1 MSEEQ
6 QNCSRMNFQNMETD
20 FPSEPETD
28 EKEGDNEGDN
38 GGDNK
43 SEDFTS
49 LQDTILSSLSPQTCE
64 LLRSGLPPLGDV
76 FGDRCYNEF
85 MLPTVQEVNSSE
97 ENRCSTP
104 ESVVLNMKP
113 LEFYSLIRK

>member
-1 MSEEQ
+1 MESDFSSEQ
-6 QNCSRMNFQNMETD
+6 
-20 FPSEPETD
+20 ETD
-28 EKEGDNEGDN
+28 EYEKDNE
-38 GGDNK
+38 GDNK

-104 ESVVLNMKP
+104 ESVVFNTKP
-113 LEFYSLIRK
+113 LEFYSLIGK